1 MSAGVALVRGQ
12 VIVSLEWVV
21 RVKPRQ
27 VRRRVSGAGCRHA
40 AGCGGRCGPGGRGWR
55 PPGSGYRTLRS
66 ASDFERVVSE
76 VSVTDP
82 RHPLFG
88 QSLRLLSLTCSR
100 GPAFVAVA
108 LPDGRRRLVR
118 RAATSLDQPPPT
130 TMTLPHISVRAL
142 LPLARHI
149 RSMVA
154 AFLEEASD
162 VRIAPSSA
170 PLPPAAV
177 PCSGTAPPTVA
188 DLAGDGAG
196 PAGPT
201 GRPPA
206 PARPRRGRA
215 AC

>member
-1 MSAGVALVRGQ
+1 MTCAMLCGPSSPATTPSGWSRRTDTAAQ
-12 VIVSLEWVV
+12 
-21 RVKPRQ
+21 PRCAPPG
-27 VRRRVSGAGCRHA
+27 RRRPSSAPHNA
-40 AGCGGRCGPGGRGWR
+40 AYCPD
-55 PPGSGYRTLRS
+55 S
-66 ASDFERVVSE
+66 RVRYK

-118 RAATSLDQPPPT
+118 RAATSLDQPPPAN
-130 TMTLPHISVRAL
+130 MTLPHISVRAL

-154 AFLEEASD
+154 ASFEEASD

>member
-1 MSAGVALVRGQ
+1 
-12 VIVSLEWVV
+12 
-21 RVKPRQ
+21 
-27 VRRRVSGAGCRHA
+27 
-40 AGCGGRCGPGGRGWR
+40 
-55 PPGSGYRTLRS
+55 
-66 ASDFERVVSE
+66 
-76 VSVTDP
+76 
-82 RHPLFG
+82 
-88 QSLRLLSLTCSR
+88 LLSLTCSR

-118 RAATSLDQPPPT
+118 RAATSLDQPPPAN
-130 TMTLPHISVRAL
+130 MTLAHISVRAL

-154 AFLEEASD
+154 ASSEEASH

-177 PCSGTAPPTVA
+177 RCSGTAPPTVA

-196 PAGPT
+196 SAGPAD
-201 GRPPA
+201 RPPA